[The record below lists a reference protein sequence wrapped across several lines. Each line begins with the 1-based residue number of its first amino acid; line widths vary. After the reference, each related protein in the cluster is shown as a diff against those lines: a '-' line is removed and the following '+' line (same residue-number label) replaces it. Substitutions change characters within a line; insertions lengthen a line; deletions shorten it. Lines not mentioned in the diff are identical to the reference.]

1 MKIIFF
7 SDFRIVGIKTEGSHT
22 TGNDYAEE
30 KQGTFRK
37 CKKDGPSP
45 GRGWQELTDT
55 FLFYFSSSSS
65 LVTPTH
71 PALCKRMYSLPLLLP
86 PISNESSL
94 PLWCIF
100 SPSLPPT
107 SVLPFLLHYS
117 WLDLLFFPHP
127 LISLTI
133 SLSQMRL
140 FLSWFLFHISLSFWQ
155 RFQVKCVSRNTTQ
168 EMCRL
173 KREEKTKKEFFK
185 LKPTLGAEQ
194 GKNEL
199 SRIVFSVIYLGTWC
213 DKECDMNKEELRIL
227 VLYAPQKN
235 SRQKSL
241 FRWTKG
247 TWKNV
252 QHH

>member
-1 MKIIFF
+1 
-7 SDFRIVGIKTEGSHT
+7 
-22 TGNDYAEE
+22 
-30 KQGTFRK
+30 
-37 CKKDGPSP
+37 
-45 GRGWQELTDT
+45 
-55 FLFYFSSSSS
+55 
-65 LVTPTH
+65 
-71 PALCKRMYSLPLLLP
+71 MYSLPLLLP
-86 PISNESSL
+86 LSQMN
-94 PLWCIF
+94 PLYLSDAF
-100 SPSLPPT
+100 FL
-107 SVLPFLLHYS
+107 LPFLLHYP
-117 WLDLLFFPHP
+117 WLDLLFFSSSLNLSHNLP
-127 LISLTI
+127 LSDEI
-133 SLSQMRL
+133 
-140 FLSWFLFHISLSFWQ
+140 LSWFLFHISSSFWQ

-235 SRQKSL
+235 SRVGPQKSL